1 MAEEGKDVLAGG
13 DDNVTDLA
21 GRRSLADR
29 AADGENGHDEQTEEE
44 LFPLGSIEGDPKT
57 TLKNLI
63 KSGKPIE
70 YTVSMRSAEVPL
82 RGGLPDP
89 DAFHR
94 IFVNSVLEKVETVAL
109 REENKVVGWKVRAVL
124 RPVFVQQEDA
134 QLDGAAAS
142 GS

>member
-1 MAEEGKDVLAGG
+1 MAEQDAPGRDALAGT
-13 DDNVTDLA
+13 DDDGKVSSLDA
-21 GRRSLADR
+21 RRSVAD
-29 AADGENGHDEQTEEE
+29 AAANGEHEEEPTEDE
-44 LFPLGSIEGDPKT
+44 LFPLGSIEGDPKV

-94 IFVNSVLEKVETVAL
+94 IFVN
-109 REENKVVGWKVRAVL
+109 
-124 RPVFVQQEDA
+124 
-134 QLDGAAAS
+134 
-142 GS
+142 